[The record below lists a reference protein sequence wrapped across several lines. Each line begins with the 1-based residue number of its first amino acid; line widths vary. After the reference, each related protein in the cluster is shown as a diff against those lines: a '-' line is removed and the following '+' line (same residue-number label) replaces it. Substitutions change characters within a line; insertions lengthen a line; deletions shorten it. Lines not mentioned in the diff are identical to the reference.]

1 MAMTFPFFGPLA
13 QRSGVMPVAVGG
25 RLNGTIGN
33 SGTTLFSMG
42 GYPALAYVS
51 KFVVS
56 QQVLATSG
64 DALTF
69 VVQKYD
75 ASANAAVVL
84 TAAVDMLTA
93 GQVLREGGAI
103 PLLSTLT
110 QAQKTLDA
118 GDTLEVLVTAAGT
131 VTGQPTNFVV
141 VGELLVAE

>member
-1 MAMTFPFFGPLA
+1 
-13 QRSGVMPVAVGG
+13 
-25 RLNGTIGN
+25 
-33 SGTTLFSMG
+33 
-42 GYPALAYVS
+42 
-51 KFVVS
+51 VVS

-75 ASANAAVVL
+75 ASADAAVVL

-93 GQVLREGGAI
+93 GQVLREGFEIA
-103 PLLSTLT
+103 LLSTLT
-110 QAQKTLDA
+110 QAQMTMDA

>member
-1 MAMTFPFFGPLA
+1 M
-13 QRSGVMPVAVGG
+13 
-25 RLNGTIGN
+25 
-33 SGTTLFSMG
+33 
-42 GYPALAYVS
+42 
-51 KFVVS
+51 
-56 QQVLATSG
+56 
-64 DALTF
+64 
-69 VVQKYD
+69 
-75 ASANAAVVL
+75 VL